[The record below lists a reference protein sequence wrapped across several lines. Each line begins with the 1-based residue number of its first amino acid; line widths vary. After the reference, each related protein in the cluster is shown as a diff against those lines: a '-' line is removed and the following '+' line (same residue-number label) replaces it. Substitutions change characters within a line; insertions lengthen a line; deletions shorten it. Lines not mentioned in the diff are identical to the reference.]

1 MPKSDS
7 PLPFFLAGKWL
18 TSDDSVAIFSPW
30 DSSRAGTIAIA
41 SPADLETAIS
51 KAVSVQDELSG
62 TPRYRRAKWC
72 ADIARHISKTGE
84 ELAQLITRESG
95 KPLQYAR
102 AEVARAV
109 TTFTLASEEATR
121 LSGEQVP
128 LDIAAATQ
136 DAWGFTLRVPR
147 GPVAAIAPFNYPLNL
162 VAHKIA
168 PAIASGCAV
177 ILKPAPQTPLTA
189 LKLAEIIAEVGM
201 PEGSVSIMPMA
212 NETAEAMVRDDRV
225 AVLSFTGSAPVGWHL
240 KSISGRKSVLLEL
253 GGNAPAIVLDD
264 ADTEY
269 AATKLSI
276 AGFAAA
282 GQVCIK
288 AQRLLIHEAIYEDF
302 IQKFL
307 LKVKSIKSG
316 NPHESDTIV
325 GPVID
330 SKSADRIQAW
340 VDEAITQGAKSLLE
354 FHRDGNVISPVILT
368 DTTQQMKVECD
379 EVFGPVV
386 VIKKI
391 RGLDAAI
398 DIAND
403 SAFGLQAGVFTSN
416 VNSIR
421 ETAQRLKFGGVIF
434 NDSPMLR
441 VDNFPYGGSRQSG
454 LGREGVK
461 YSMQEFTESRMIVV
475 RFPGS

>member
-1 MPKSDS
+1 
-7 PLPFFLAGKWL
+7 
-18 TSDDSVAIFSPW
+18 
-30 DSSRAGTIAIA
+30 
-41 SPADLETAIS
+41 
-51 KAVSVQDELSG
+51 
-62 TPRYRRAKWC
+62 
-72 ADIARHISKTGE
+72 
-84 ELAQLITRESG
+84 
-95 KPLQYAR
+95 
-102 AEVARAV
+102 
-109 TTFTLASEEATR
+109 
-121 LSGEQVP
+121 
-128 LDIAAATQ
+128 
-136 DAWGFTLRVPR
+136 
-147 GPVAAIAPFNYPLNL
+147 
-162 VAHKIA
+162 
-168 PAIASGCAV
+168 
-177 ILKPAPQTPLTA
+177 
-189 LKLAEIIAEVGM
+189 
-201 PEGSVSIMPMA
+201 MA
-212 NETAEAMVRDDRV
+212 NETAEAMVRDDRL

-307 LKVKSIKSG
+307 SKVKSIKSG
-316 NPHESDTIV
+316 NPHEPDTIV

-368 DTTQQMKVECD
+368 DTTHQMKVECD